1 MIGPDGHEPGVP
13 AVGQPRDAFDRQSLA
28 AASPRFV
35 HRAEVRFQDVDAGG
49 LLFFARTFDYFHDA
63 YFAFMAHAGLPGPA
77 ALNRP
82 WAAPLRHAEA
92 NFLCPLSFGD
102 RLEVG
107 LVCARWRGSLLKLG
121 YRIAREGGDVAATGA
136 TEHVIIDRGTAS
148 RVEPPAEFRDL
159 FRVLEDALSPAG

>member
-1 MIGPDGHEPGVP
+1 MIAPDIREPGGLAGAP
-13 AVGQPRDAFDRQSLA
+13 PRDAFDRRSLA

-77 ALNRP
+77 VLDRP

-92 NFLCPLSFGD
+92 DFLGPLSFGD
-102 RLEVG
+102 RLEIG

-121 YRIAREGGDVAATGA
+121 YRIAREGGDVAATGV

-148 RVEPPAEFRDL
+148 RVEPPVEFRNL
-159 FRVLEDALSPAG
+159 FRALEDGSSAG